1 MSTKG
6 SHVFAVTVSNVVAS
20 LVRSCGVVVEGL
32 KGIVLEDNVDV
43 SVDKKDPVCAFVN
56 AKRKNC
62 KVFIAKR
69 SQNVHFA
76 KAKCKLC
83 FMRA

>member
-1 MSTKG
+1 MKG
-6 SHVFAVTVSNVVAS
+6 SHVVAVTVSNVVAS
-20 LVRSCGVVVEGL
+20 LVKSGVVEGEGL

-43 SVDKKDPVCAFVN
+43 SVDKKVPVCAFIN

-62 KVFIAKR
+62 KFFIAKR

-76 KAKCKLC
+76 NAKCNLC
-83 FMRA
+83 FMRS